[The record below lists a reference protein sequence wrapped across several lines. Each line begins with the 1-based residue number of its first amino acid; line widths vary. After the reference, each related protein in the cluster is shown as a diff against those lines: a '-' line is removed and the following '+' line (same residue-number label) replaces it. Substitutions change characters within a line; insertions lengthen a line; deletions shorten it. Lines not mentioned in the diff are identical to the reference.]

1 MHRTVAPDS
10 PGSSIRSCHSRR
22 ACHDKLPSPA
32 LSTVSTTSTQSTNIS
47 TASKKFLT
55 FNPVIKLHE
64 TFSAHEYDRRCDTST
79 TCQKLT
85 PELALKIKEELNNFK
100 LKDMFVHVESRKNTH
115 FFM

>member
-1 MHRTVAPDS
+1 MHTTAPDS
-10 PGSSIRSCHSRR
+10 PGSSIRSCRR
-22 ACHDKLPSPA
+22 HDKLPSPA
-32 LSTVSTTSTQSTNIS
+32 SSTVSTSTQSTNIS
-47 TASKKFLT
+47 TSSKKSLS

-64 TFSAHEYDRRCDTST
+64 TFSAHEYDRRCDTSA

>member
-1 MHRTVAPDS
+1 MHAIAPDS
-10 PGSSIRSCHSRR
+10 PGSNISSKSYYNRG
-22 ACHDKLPSPA
+22 HDKSPSPA
-32 LSTVSTTSTQSTNIS
+32 SSTVSTASTQLTNIS
-47 TASKKFLT
+47 TASKKSLS

-64 TFSAHEYDRRCDTST
+64 TFSAHEYDRRCDTSA

-85 PELALKIKEELNNFK
+85 PELALKIKDELNNFK